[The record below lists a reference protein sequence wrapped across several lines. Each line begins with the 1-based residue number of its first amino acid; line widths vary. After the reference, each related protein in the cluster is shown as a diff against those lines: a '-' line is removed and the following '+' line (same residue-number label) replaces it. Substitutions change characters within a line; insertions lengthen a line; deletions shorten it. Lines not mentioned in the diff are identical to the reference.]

1 MDPRNDVLAVDDDYD
16 VLLALQDVLEMEG
29 YRVIPARSGREAL
42 DLLRRGL
49 RPALILLDLMMPEV
63 SGWEFRAQQLQDP
76 ALARLPVVVVS
87 GQGLSVQEV
96 SRLNVDGYL
105 KKPVDLDE
113 LLATVARYATPASP
127 PGEQQSAW

>member
-1 MDPRNDVLAVDDDYD
+1 VDPRNDVLAVDDDYD

-42 DLLRRGL
+42 ELLRRGL
-49 RPALILLDLMMPEV
+49 RPAVILLDLMMPEV
-63 SGWEFRAQQLQDP
+63 SGWEFRAQQLQDE

-87 GQGLSVQEV
+87 GQGLSMREV
-96 SRLNVDGYL
+96 AALGVNDYL

-113 LLATVARYATPASP
+113 LLTTVARYATPAASP
-127 PGEQQSAW
+127 SEQQSAW

>member
-42 DLLRRGL
+42 ELLRRGL
-49 RPALILLDLMMPEV
+49 RPAVILLDLMMPEV
-63 SGWEFRAQQLQDP
+63 SGWEFRAQQLQDE

-87 GQGLSVQEV
+87 GQGLSMREV
-96 SRLNVDGYL
+96 AALGVNDYL

-113 LLATVARYATPASP
+113 LLTTVARYATPAASP
-127 PGEQQSAW
+127 SEQQSAW

>member
-42 DLLRRGL
+42 DLLHRGL
-49 RPALILLDLMMPEV
+49 RPALILLDLMMPDV
-63 SGWEFRAQQLQDP
+63 SGWEFLAEQRQDVE
-76 ALARLPVVVVS
+76 LARIPVVVVS
-87 GQGLSVQEV
+87 GQGLSTREV
-96 SRLNVDGYL
+96 ASLGVAGYL

-113 LLATVARYATPASP
+113 LLSTVSHFAAPASP
-127 PGEQQSAW
+127 PVEQQPAW